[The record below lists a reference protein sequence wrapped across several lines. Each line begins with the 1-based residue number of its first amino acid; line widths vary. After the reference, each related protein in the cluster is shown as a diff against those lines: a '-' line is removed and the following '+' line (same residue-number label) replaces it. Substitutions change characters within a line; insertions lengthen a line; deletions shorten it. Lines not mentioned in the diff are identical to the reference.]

1 MLADV
6 VGDPTGDVDVAVVQQ
21 CAVADDNF
29 VAIGMAGDNAFTSDH
44 VEIVRIGNRLEAG
57 VRIVRL
63 GDRRRPTVRRSSRA
77 LAGRVDDGVGEVVF
91 ALLLGGRRERE
102 DLVISNAEP
111 STSATVLSPF
121 VSVPVLS
128 KATRS
133 ILLARSRCSP
143 PFISTP
149 DRAALPMAE
158 TMLTGGPMTSARPD
172 SR

>member
-29 VAIGMAGDNAFTSDH
+29 VAIGMGDNALTSDH

-63 GDRRRPTVRRSSRA
+63 GDRRPTVRRSSRA

-111 STSATVLSPF
+111 LDVGDGALALRECPRF
-121 VSVPVLS
+121 VEGDEVD
-128 KATRS
+128 
-133 ILLARSRCSP
+133 LAGA
-143 PFISTP
+143 FEVF
-149 DRAALPMAE
+149 AALHQH
-158 TMLTGGPMTSARPD
+158 ARPGGVAD
-172 SR
+172 GRDDADRRPDD